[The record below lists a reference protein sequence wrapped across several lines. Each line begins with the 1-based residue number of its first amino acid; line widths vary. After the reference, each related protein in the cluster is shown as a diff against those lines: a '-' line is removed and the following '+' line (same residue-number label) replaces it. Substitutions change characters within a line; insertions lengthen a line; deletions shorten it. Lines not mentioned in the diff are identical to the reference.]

1 MLNDEPDLLNG
12 GIYTVTEIAD
22 AIRQNLETE
31 FPSIRVIGEVANFKA
46 HTSGHF
52 YLTLRDGQNLLK
64 IVMFKKSTYGLAF
77 RPEDGMMVIA
87 EGRVS
92 HYGGS
97 GQTQLIAERIEL
109 SGRGPYELR
118 FRKLLAALMSEGL
131 TDPAAKRPLPKYP
144 GRIAVITSASG
155 AAIRDITRTIAR
167 RWPVAVIEHIHA
179 DVQGVAASA
188 AIIEAFRKADS
199 MEDVDVVILA
209 RGGGSIEDLQAFNEE
224 ETARAVSASRHPV
237 VTGIGHEID
246 TTICDYVS
254 DLRAATPTAAAELAT
269 PLWGEVMGNIDRL
282 LGDIERRYRE
292 SSGGKLGLLEY
303 ILRSSAFPAL
313 RHKVEMLAMRVDE
326 KLENLVDAGEM
337 SMKTTMDRIDDSAA
351 RLSSYLAGGVDE
363 AQTAL
368 ACIAERLA
376 SADPARRVEI
386 LKNSV
391 AAHENIMK
399 LAVHSG
405 SAMKRGAC
413 EGLIRAMNGLCPE
426 NILKRGY
433 SYCVSGDGIT
443 MISSV
448 EDVSAGD
455 EIQVNFFDGRAR
467 CAVKGKRREE
477 LWQRSRVSK
486 NPSAGSKR

>member
-12 GIYTVTEIAD
+12 GIYTVTEITD

-31 FPSIRVIGEVANFKA
+31 FPAIRVIGEVANFKA

-52 YLTLRDGQNLLK
+52 YLTLRDGQSLLK
-64 IVMFKKSTYGLAF
+64 IVMFKRSTYGLAF

-87 EGRVS
+87 AGRVS

-144 GRIAVITSASG
+144 GKIAVITSASG
-155 AAIRDITRTIAR
+155 AVIRDITRTIAR
-167 RWPVAVIEHIHA
+167 RWPVALIEHIHA

-188 AIIEAFRKADS
+188 GIIEAFRKADS

-224 ETARAVSASRHPV
+224 ATARAVSASRHPV

-246 TTICDYVS
+246 TTICDHVS

-313 RHKVEMLAMRVDE
+313 RHKVEMLGMRVDE
-326 KLENLVDAGEM
+326 QLENLVDGGQM
-337 SMKTTMDRIDDSAA
+337 SVKMTKERIDDSTA
-351 RLSSYLAGGVDE
+351 RLSSSLSGAMDG
-363 AQTAL
+363 AQNAL
-368 ACIAERLA
+368 SGIGDRLSAE
-376 SADPARRVEI
+376 DPGRRVEI
-386 LKNSV
+386 LRNTLAGHANIIRISMSSRSV
-391 AAHENIMK
+391 
-399 LAVHSG
+399 
-405 SAMKRGAC
+405 MKRGAY
-413 EGLIRAMNGLCPE
+413 EGLMRAMNGLCPA

-433 SYCVSGDGIT
+433 SYCVSADGIS

-448 EDVSAGD
+448 EDVSVGG
-455 EIQVNFFDGRAR
+455 EIQVRFFDGGAH
-467 CAVKGKRREE
+467 CAVKGKRREK

-486 NPSAGSKR
+486 SPSEGSKR